1 MKTCKKIHRVL
12 VIKLGA
18 MGDMVQATGPFQA
31 IRDHHSDAHIALL
44 TTRAYKEFADSG
56 KWFDEVLIDKRPTWH
71 EWRSWTKLI
80 LKIRQKK
87 YNRIY
92 DLQTSDRTAI
102 IFHLLRLFYKV
113 DWCGAA
119 LGCSHYHD
127 NPKRDL
133 MHTLE
138 RQAEQLSLA
147 SVTNVPPPNL
157 NNIRS
162 DGQKFN
168 LPEPYVLIAP
178 GGSSHRPEKRWPK
191 KNYAKLAKRLFS
203 KGITPVVIG
212 GSAEKQIGSEITAY
226 CPEAKDLT
234 TKTSMIDIIGLSRRA
249 SGSVGNDTGPMHII
263 GATGTPTLV
272 LFSHSSDP
280 AVCGQRGEDVKI
292 LRFQSLE
299 DLSVDEVE
307 ANMRL
312 R

>member
-31 IRDHHSDAHIALL
+31 IRNHHSDSHIALL
-44 TTRAYKEFADSG
+44 TTSPYKDFANSG
-56 KWFDEVLIDKRPTWH
+56 RWFDEILIDERPTWH
-71 EWRSWTKLI
+71 QWRSWFELI
-80 LKIRQKK
+80 LKIKQEK

-102 IFHLLRLFYKV
+102 IYHLLSLFYKV
-113 DWCGAA
+113 DWCGSAS
-119 LGCSHYHD
+119 GCSHYHG

-157 NNIRS
+157 NNIRPE
-162 DGQKFN
+162 GQKFI

-191 KNYAKLAKRLFS
+191 KNYAKLAKRLLIR
-203 KGITPVVIG
+203 GITPVVIG
-212 GSAEKQIGSEITAY
+212 GSAETQIGSAITAY
-226 CPEAKDLT
+226 CPGAKDLT
-234 TKTSMIDIIGLSRRA
+234 TKTSMIDIIGLSRKA

-280 AVCGQRGEDVKI
+280 AICGQRGENVKI
-292 LRFQSLE
+292 LRIESLE
-299 DLSVDEVE
+299 KLSVDEVE